1 MVESSLPLL
10 PASSSP
16 TATPTPPDYSQETLL
31 PSVQFSSSTSQED
44 LSRFGGNSTPTPSL
58 YIELRV
64 GRN

>member
-1 MVESSLPLL
+1 MVESSLPVTCQQQ
-10 PASSSP
+10 PHSDP
-16 TATPTPPDYSQETLL
+16 HTTDYSQETLL